1 MPQPSRGYADL
12 VKHRG
17 YASLLTAQALSVFND
32 NAFKYVLSLV
42 VMARAATM
50 AGQNRLIAFASAL
63 FVLPYILFSTY
74 AGQAADRY
82 SKRSVIVTLK
92 LLEVALMAAGALA
105 IFTGDIRFMLAV
117 LFLEGTHSAFL
128 APAKEGILPQMLGDA
143 DLSRANPSGIT
154 PRQLPAS
161 ISVMGRPRLLHNPRQ
176 HALFE
181 NTGFV
186 TGTNGPL
193 RCLSDPTMMQ
203 SLVANGLSRGTGWVV
218 GHSRDPNS

>member
-105 IFTGDIRFMLAV
+105 IFTGDIRSMLAV

-143 DLSRANPSGIT
+143 DLSRANGLL
-154 PRQLPAS
+154 QLTIYVMIIFGPVVAGLAKPAFPGKPYVVVAFL
-161 ISVMGRPRLLHNPRQ
+161 I
-176 HALFE
+176 
-181 NTGFV
+181 
-186 TGTNGPL
+186 
-193 RCLSDPTMMQ
+193 
-203 SLVANGLSRGTGWVV
+203 LVALGSFAVSLGDHAPTTACARRAHGPGSHR
-218 GHSRDPNS
+218 

>member
-1 MPQPSRGYADL
+1 
-12 VKHRG
+12 
-17 YASLLTAQALSVFND
+17 
-32 NAFKYVLSLV
+32 
-42 VMARAATM
+42 MARAATM

-82 SKRSVIVTLK
+82 SKRSVIVTT
-92 LLEVALMAAGALA
+92 EAARSRPHGCGRARYLYRRHPLHA
-105 IFTGDIRFMLAV
+105 GRAV
-117 LFLEGTHSAFL
+117 PGGHAQRVPR
-128 APAKEGILPQMLGDA
+128 ARQRRHPAQMLGDA
-143 DLSRANPSGIT
+143 DLSRANPSVIT

-161 ISVMGRPRLLHNPRQ
+161 ISVMGRPRLLYNPRQ
-176 HALFE
+176 HRLFE

-203 SLVANGLSRGTGWVV
+203 SLVANGLS
-218 GHSRDPNS
+218 S

>member
-82 SKRSVIVTLK
+82 SKRSVIVTT
-92 LLEVALMAAGALA
+92 EAARSRPHGCGRARYLYRRHPLHA
-105 IFTGDIRFMLAV
+105 GRAVPGGHAQRVPRARQRRHPAPDAWRCGPFARQPIRNH
-117 LFLEGTHSAFL
+117 T
-128 APAKEGILPQMLGDA
+128 APTA
-143 DLSRANPSGIT
+143 RFN
-154 PRQLPAS
+154 
-161 ISVMGRPRLLHNPRQ
+161 
-176 HALFE
+176 
-181 NTGFV
+181 
-186 TGTNGPL
+186 
-193 RCLSDPTMMQ
+193 
-203 SLVANGLSRGTGWVV
+203 
-218 GHSRDPNS
+218 

>member
-82 SKRSVIVTLK
+82 SKRSVIVTT
-92 LLEVALMAAGALA
+92 EAARSRPHGCGRARYLYRRHPLHAGRAVPGGHAQRVPGARQRRHPA
-105 IFTGDIRFMLAV
+105 PDAWRCGPFARQR
-117 LFLEGTHSAFL
+117 
-128 APAKEGILPQMLGDA
+128 APATDHLRDDYFRTGRRGPCEARLPWQTLCRGRVPDPGRA
-143 DLSRANPSGIT
+143 GQLRGEPWAHAPTPAGSRRNVPLERRG
-154 PRQLPAS
+154 RVPA
-161 ISVMGRPRLLHNPRQ
+161 
-176 HALFE
+176 
-181 NTGFV
+181 
-186 TGTNGPL
+186 PL
-193 RCLSDPTMMQ
+193 
-203 SLVANGLSRGTGWVV
+203 
-218 GHSRDPNS
+218 